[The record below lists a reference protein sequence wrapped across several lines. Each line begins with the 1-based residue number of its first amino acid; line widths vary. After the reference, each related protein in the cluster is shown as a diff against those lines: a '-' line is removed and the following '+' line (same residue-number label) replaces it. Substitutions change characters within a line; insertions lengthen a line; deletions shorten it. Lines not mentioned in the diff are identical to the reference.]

1 MVLRFFGAGYES
13 RTRHLLLGKGSDLY
27 AITQKTG
34 KIQVY
39 YRFTGNLSPLDFL
52 QIGDQ
57 KGSVGVGVNVQGGGD
72 VGVAENLLD
81 HLRPLAAILVAAV
94 WRQVWRQVCGVT
106 P

>member
-13 RTRHLLLGKGSDLY
+13 RTRHLLLGKGSSLRV
-27 AITQKTG
+27 AALKTG

-81 HLRPLAAILVAAV
+81 HLRRQAAILVAAV
-94 WRQVWRQVCGVT
+94 WRQVCGVT

>member
-27 AITQKTG
+27 AITPKTG

-72 VGVAENLLD
+72 VGVATSGG
-81 HLRPLAAILVAAV
+81 RPLAAILVAAV
-94 WRQVWRQVCGVT
+94 WRQVCGVT